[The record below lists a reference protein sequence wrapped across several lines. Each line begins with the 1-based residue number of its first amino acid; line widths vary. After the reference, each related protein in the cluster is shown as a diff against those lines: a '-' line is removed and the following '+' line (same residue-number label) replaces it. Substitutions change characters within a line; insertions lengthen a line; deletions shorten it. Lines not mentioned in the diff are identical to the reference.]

1 MRGWL
6 EALEVYREPRILAIL
21 LLGFASGLPLLLTYS
36 TLTYW
41 LAEAE
46 VDKGWIGLFALAG
59 LPYTWKFLWS
69 PVIDRLPL
77 PPFTSMLGRRRGWLL
92 AVQIL
97 LLLGI
102 LLLGACDPRQDLTW
116 MAALAV
122 LVAFLSASQ
131 DIVIDAYRVE
141 ILSEREQGAGA
152 AVIVIGYRIAMLV
165 AGAGALLIAEAAG
178 WFMAYAVMASLLLVG
193 IATTL
198 LTPEPRVGA
207 VASPSHAGAASRL
220 KEAVAAP
227 LIEFF
232 SRNGATTALLILLFI
247 MLYKVGDALL
257 SSMTGPFYVEL
268 GFSKTEVAT
277 IVKLYGVLATLLGGF
292 LGGVVVARRG
302 LIQGL
307 WICGLVQMASNL
319 VFVLQAQVGHDVAML
334 TVTISIENLAGGM
347 GTVAFVAYLAALCD
361 VRFTATQY
369 ALLSSFMAQARTT
382 LSAGGGFLAES
393 MPWTE
398 FFLLTTAAA
407 LPGLLMLL
415 WLQRRLGAMTSG
427 GTAAAASG
435 QPA

>member
-6 EALEVYREPRILAIL
+6 KALEVYREPRILAVL

-77 PPFTSMLGRRRGWLL
+77 PPFTTMLGRRRGWLL

-97 LLLGI
+97 LLVGI
-102 LLLGACDPRQDLTW
+102 LLLGACDPRRDLTW

-141 ILSEREQGAGA
+141 LLSEREQGAGA

-193 IATTL
+193 VATTL
-198 LTPEPRVGA
+198 LMPEPQVGA
-207 VASPSHAGAASRL
+207 VAPPSHAGAASWL

-232 SRNGATTALLILLFI
+232 SRNGAATALLILLFI

-268 GFSKTEVAT
+268 GFSKTEVAA

-292 LGGVVVARRG
+292 LGGLVVARRG

-319 VFVLQAQVGHDVAML
+319 VFVLQAQAGHDVAML

-393 MPWTE
+393 MPWTG

-407 LPGLLMLL
+407 VPGLLMLL